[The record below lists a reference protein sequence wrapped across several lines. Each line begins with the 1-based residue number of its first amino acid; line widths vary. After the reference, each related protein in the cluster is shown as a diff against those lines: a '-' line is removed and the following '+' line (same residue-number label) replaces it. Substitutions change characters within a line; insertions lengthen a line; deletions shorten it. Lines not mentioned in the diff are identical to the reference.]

1 MPRRDENKIYYWVAL
16 ALIGLRVTGP
26 DRTMENRKYLTL
38 QETFDKA
45 ALHMIKQG
53 EPAWNNTNDQQCMYL
68 APSGLK
74 CGVGGL
80 IDEPHYSPECE
91 DYLDVAD
98 VFYWP
103 ENALY
108 IALDRSGVNL
118 DNPGV
123 RELLP
128 EIQSIHDDNPAK
140 TWRLDLMDLGDSLG
154 LSIALLEKLP

>member
-1 MPRRDENKIYYWVAL
+1 
-16 ALIGLRVTGP
+16 
-26 DRTMENRKYLTL
+26 MENRKYLTF

-53 EPAWNNTNDQQCMYL
+53 EPAYNGPNDMWHKHCMYL

-74 CGVGGL
+74 CGIGGL
-80 IDEPHYSPECE
+80 IDDPNYTPECE
-91 DYLDVAD
+91 GYLDVAD
-98 VFYWP
+98 VFDWP
-103 ENALY
+103 ENELY

-118 DNPGV
+118 DDPGV

-128 EIQSIHDDNPAK
+128 EIQSIHDDSPAK

-154 LSIALLEKLP
+154 LSIALLENLP

>member
-1 MPRRDENKIYYWVAL
+1 
-16 ALIGLRVTGP
+16 
-26 DRTMENRKYLTL
+26 MENRKYLTL
-38 QETFDKA
+38 QEIFDKA

-53 EPAWNNTNDQQCMYL
+53 EPAYNDPNDPWRQCMYL

-80 IDEPHYSPECE
+80 IDDQYYSPECE
-91 DYLDVAD
+91 DYVTVAD

-118 DNPGV
+118 DDPGV

-128 EIQSIHDDNPAK
+128 EIQAIHDHNPGK